1 MDLTSFETQGY
12 TVLDFQ
18 KDRYLLEL
26 QELLKKQFPCHPV
39 EWHTQRDVTPDQ
51 HTAHVKNVLDK
62 VIESSFVTSLIAD
75 NKAIFVE
82 IVGPDFDLQVAPHI
96 RVTRPEVEG
105 DMVDWHRDSFYGSTP
120 WELNIWFPVFP
131 LAEGAGLRVLPGS
144 HVMPSKNIRD
154 IAQSDEFRKA
164 VQKGSTAHQIGHV
177 YAAKTDDTLSAM
189 KVEDTALLTPKCG
202 SFVLFFG
209 CAIHRAQ
216 NRSNKTRISVDTR
229 LKNSFAPTNT
239 RAGYYKSLSTSCVTR
254 AVQRFQGGC

>member
-1 MDLTSFETQGY
+1 MDLSPFEKQGY
-12 TVLDFQ
+12 M
-18 KDRYLLEL
+18 LLEFKQDRSLKQL
-26 QELLKKQFPCHPV
+26 QELLKAQFPCHPV

-62 VIESSFVTSLIAD
+62 VIESGLVTSLIDD
-75 NKAIFVE
+75 NKEIFVE

-144 HVMPSKNIRD
+144 HTMPSRNVREV
-154 IAQSDEFRKA
+154 AQEDAFRKA

-177 YAAKTDDTLSAM
+177 YSAKTDDVLSAM
-189 KVEDTALLTPKCG
+189 KVEDTALLAPRCG

-216 NRSNKTRISVDTR
+216 NRSNLTRISVDTR

-239 RAGYYKSLSTSCVTR
+239 RPGYYKALSTSVVTR
-254 AVQRFQGGC
+254 AVQRFQSE